1 MKENMKKNRPKNKRR
16 VNLDQAD
23 SGMEKASMP
32 SPDRLE
38 GRNPIME
45 ALKAGRTVN
54 KVWIARREGNP
65 DAGLVRLV
73 SRLRDAG
80 AVILEVDRRV
90 LDQMA
95 STGAHQG
102 IIAQVAAH
110 EYSDLND
117 LLARSRANG
126 AVPFLLVLDG
136 VQDAYNLGSILRIAD
151 AAGVQGVIIPKR
163 RSVGLDALVAKASA
177 GAIESVPVSRVTN
190 ISQTLDILKSEGFWI
205 TGTDSS
211 GEQDYRSAD
220 WTGPLA
226 MVIGSEGHGI
236 SPSIKKHCDFLVK
249 IPMKGQINSL
259 NVAVA
264 TGIVV
269 FQATSQRDQSG

>member
-1 MKENMKKNRPKNKRR
+1 MQEKMKRSRPKNKQKT
-16 VNLDQAD
+16 NLGQTDVAK
-23 SGMEKASMP
+23 EKDVEP

-38 GRNPIME
+38 GRNPIAE

-73 SRLRDAG
+73 SRLREAG
-80 AVILEVDRRV
+80 AVILEVERQV

-95 STGAHQG
+95 TTGAHQG

-110 EYSDLND
+110 EYSDLDD

-126 AVPFLLVLDG
+126 AVPFLLILDG

-151 AAGVQGVIIPKR
+151 AAGIHGVIIPRR

-177 GAIESVPVSRVTN
+177 GAIESVPVCRVTN
-190 ISQTLDILKSEGFWI
+190 ISRTLDTLKSEGFWI
-205 TGTDSS
+205 TGADSS

-226 MVIGSEGHGI
+226 MVIGSEGRGI

-264 TGIVV
+264 TGVLV
-269 FQATSQRDQSG
+269 FQAISQREKSK